1 MGSLRFATTG
11 FGPAAAAGCGAG
23 AAVCAAGVAGS
34 REEAAGRGWAG
45 AGTCCH
51 GATVCRAGAESLATC
66 EKKYVRPPL
75 GGRTLLAEGFAQNG
89 RVVAGAGVSTSA
101 GAAACEA
108 WHWQKHTADG
118 PCQQLRP
125 GRSTRPPAQPMS
137 SAPARSPTAAALG
150 PTGASAGAPAARSAD
165 TP

>member
-75 GGRTLLAEGFAQNG
+75 GGRD
-89 RVVAGAGVSTSA
+89 R
-101 GAAACEA
+101 
-108 WHWQKHTADG
+108 K
-118 PCQQLRP
+118 
-125 GRSTRPPAQPMS
+125 STRLNS
-137 SAPARSPTAAALG
+137 SHQIISYAVFCLKKKTRSSLAVG
-150 PTGASAGAPAARSAD
+150 PRHGHVQ
-165 TP
+165 

>member
-23 AAVCAAGVAGS
+23 AAVCAAGAAGS
-34 REEAAGRGWAG
+34 REEAAGPGWAG

-89 RVVAGAGVSTSA
+89 RVVAGAGGLTSA
-101 GAAACEA
+101 GAAARA
-108 WHWQKHTADG
+108 GGDVQKNSAGGWFHQLFPGGSTG
-118 PCQQLRP
+118 PPL
-125 GRSTRPPAQPMS
+125 
-137 SAPARSPTAAALG
+137 APRRFTAAL
-150 PTGASAGAPAARSAD
+150 
-165 TP
+165 

>member
-23 AAVCAAGVAGS
+23 AAVCAAGAAGS

-51 GATVCRAGAESLATC
+51 GATVCCAGAEALATC

-75 GGRTLLAEGFAQNG
+75 GGRTLLDEGFRPNG
-89 RVVAGAGVSTSA
+89 RVGA
-101 GAAACEA
+101 GAAGFRFSLA
-108 WHWQKHTADG
+108 
-118 PCQQLRP
+118 
-125 GRSTRPPAQPMS
+125 PP
-137 SAPARSPTAAALG
+137 
-150 PTGASAGAPAARSAD
+150 
-165 TP
+165 

>member
-23 AAVCAAGVAGS
+23 AAVCAAGAAGS

-51 GATVCRAGAESLATC
+51 GATVCCAGAESLATC

-89 RVVAGAGVSTSA
+89 RVVAGAGGFTSA
-101 GAAACEA
+101 RAPPRGA
-108 WHWQKHTADG
+108 
-118 PCQQLRP
+118 
-125 GRSTRPPAQPMS
+125 GRSQENTPHRAGPP
-137 SAPARSPTAAALG
+137 
-150 PTGASAGAPAARSAD
+150 
-165 TP
+165 